1 KKEEPTG
8 VIYLG
13 RIPHGFYE
21 NEMKSY
27 FSQFGTVLRLRLS
40 RNRKNGRS
48 KHYGFVEFQHL
59 EVAKIVAE
67 TLDNYLLSG
76 RILSCKLLEKDQ
88 IHPKL
93 WIGSEKKFK
102 KDWKP
107 RLARQTH
114 NQEKSIDQQRVISDR
129 LIKREELKRKR
140 FKDLGIDY
148 EFSGFSDQK

>member
-1 KKEEPTG
+1 
-8 VIYLG
+8 
-13 RIPHGFYE
+13 
-21 NEMKSY
+21 MKSY

-114 NQEKSIDQQRVISDR
+114 NQVRYFFQILFSKYSSALFLLKAERPAHELRWVIDRDLPIDQ
-129 LIKREELKRKR
+129 LIHEN
-140 FKDLGIDY
+140 G
-148 EFSGFSDQK
+148 